1 MKFYFSL
8 VEEFT
13 VCGVVGIIHCEASSS
28 PHHYEGEAQGEVFRA
43 LLTLQHR
50 GQDAAGIVSYDFATG
65 HFYEEK
71 NLGLVSQ
78 VFNQQNLAALKGA
91 MAIGHNR
98 YATVGSD
105 GRRDLQPLINS
116 FPFGVAMAHNGNIVN
131 YFKLKESLKINHHIQ
146 MLTHNDL
153 ELILSLW
160 GKAYLEL
167 SDSIGPFTFDH
178 CIKAFNYL
186 FETLIG
192 AYSTVG
198 LIADQGLI
206 AFRDPSGIKPL
217 CFGKK
222 LREDGGVA
230 YCFASEEVALN
241 FLDYKFERD
250 LLPGEVIFIS
260 QEGEFH
266 SWVYPK
272 VPAKSACMFEWVYF
286 AAAESSL
293 EGRSV
298 YGARL
303 ALGEKLAV
311 KVAALITL
319 SKISPDIVVPVPDTG
334 RTAAIAL
341 SEKLRIP
348 YREGLMKN
356 RYVQR
361 SFILAE
367 QNKREKAVELKL
379 TPIRK
384 EIEGK
389 NILLIDDSIVRGTTS
404 QKIISLLKKNGAG
417 KITLALSCPPIKN
430 ACYYGIDF
438 PDGND
443 LAANKMNT
451 EELAIFLGADAVV
464 FLDQEDLIQSIYNN
478 KKRQGLCMA
487 CVSGVYPT
495 DISSG
500 DEFAVL
506 RENGRS

>member
-1 MKFYFSL
+1 M
-8 VEEFT
+8 
-13 VCGVVGIIHCEASSS
+13 H
-28 PHHYEGEAQGEVFRA
+28 
-43 LLTLQHR
+43 
-50 GQDAAGIVSYDFATG
+50 
-65 HFYEEK
+65 
-71 NLGLVSQ
+71 
-78 VFNQQNLAALKGA
+78 LKGR

-105 GRRDLQPLINS
+105 GRRDLQPMIS
-116 FPFGVAMAHNGNIVN
+116 SYPFGVAMAHNGNIVN
-131 YFKLKESLKINHHIQ
+131 YFKLKESLKNNHHMQ
-146 MLTHNDL
+146 MLSHNDL

-160 GKAYLEL
+160 GKAYLNSEKK
-167 SDSIGPFTFDH
+167 IGPFTFDR
-178 CIKAFNYL
+178 CTLALQYL
-186 FETLIG
+186 FETLVG

-222 LREDGGVA
+222 LKEDGSFA

-250 LLPGEVIFIS
+250 LLPGEIIFVS
-260 QEGEFH
+260 VKGEFH

-272 VPAKSACMFEWVYF
+272 APIKSACMFEWVYF
-286 AAAESSL
+286 AAAETSL

-303 ALGEKLAV
+303 ALGEKLAI

-341 SEKLRIP
+341 AEKLRLP

-361 SFILAE
+361 SFILSE

-379 TPIRK
+379 APIKK

-389 NILLIDDSIVRGTTS
+389 NILLVDDSIVRGTTS
-404 QKIISLLKKNGAG
+404 KKIISLLKKNGAG

-438 PDGND
+438 PRGSE
-443 LAANKMNT
+443 LAANKMNPS
-451 EELAIFLGADAVV
+451 ELAEFLGADAVV
-464 FLDQEDLIQSIYNN
+464 FLDQDDLYQSIYNN
-478 KKRQGLCMA
+478 KNKSGLCMA
-487 CVSGVYPT
+487 CVSGNYPT
-495 DISSG
+495 SITCGED
-500 DEFAVL
+500 FAAQ
-506 RENGRS
+506 RENHRGS